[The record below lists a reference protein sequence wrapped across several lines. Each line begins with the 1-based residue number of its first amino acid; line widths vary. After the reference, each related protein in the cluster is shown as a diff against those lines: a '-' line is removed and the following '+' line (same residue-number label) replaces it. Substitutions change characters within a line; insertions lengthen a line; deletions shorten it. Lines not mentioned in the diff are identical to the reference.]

1 MRIVRTN
8 IVSNIDDGNRRQ
20 RFRRIYRCVKDLL
33 SLSSKPRS
41 KPWLFTDYTHGF
53 SVLFPLLGAQR
64 EAEGRGK
71 EPFDLQIAS
80 RFPSFLNA
88 SLFSSFAHLL
98 LYAECNYP
106 NCRHSKHSVALVGDA
121 RYRPPRIT
129 SLSSEHADTLV
140 RSKRDPSPL
149 VPLWNLASKTS
160 RPITP
165 PPPPPPSAPSRGR
178 LHIHSSSNFQFMDSV
193 WRRWGNE
200 IRGIIIIG
208 YCELCK
214 YFLIHFFFVFFFFG
228 TRVSS
233 AVSFIWFEMRK
244 KRWRRS
250 KDRGFWFA
258 HNGKVFNERTIFN
271 EKKEDITRGFT
282 NKFFATAKIFIDVFV
297 SARWC
302 FFFYAIAFFFFFFF
316 FFYAEIYIIYCWFIL
331 QFLKD
336 RGN

>member
-1 MRIVRTN
+1 MHVYSIFKRNQLYTTLRHNSHISSAYEQAQSSG
-8 IVSNIDDGNRRQ
+8 ISCASCEPISNIDDGNRRQ

-149 VPLWNLASKTS
+149 VKS
-160 RPITP
+160 RVENEP
-165 PPPPPPSAPSRGR
+165 PDN
-178 LHIHSSSNFQFMDSV
+178 SSS
-193 WRRWGNE
+193 
-200 IRGIIIIG
+200 
-208 YCELCK
+208 
-214 YFLIHFFFVFFFFG
+214 
-228 TRVSS
+228 SS
-233 AVSFIWFEMRK
+233 SFCPFSRT
-244 KRWRRS
+244 
-250 KDRGFWFA
+250 FA
-258 HNGKVFNERTIFN
+258 YSLV
-271 EKKEDITRGFT
+271 
-282 NKFFATAKIFIDVFV
+282 
-297 SARWC
+297 
-302 FFFYAIAFFFFFFF
+302 
-316 FFYAEIYIIYCWFIL
+316 
-331 QFLKD
+331 Q
-336 RGN
+336 